1 MNPWLARVYDRIPG
15 GARSVAASL
24 RGLYLRSWRYGS
36 DTERLVEQAL
46 ERERWSAETWQRW
59 QEERL
64 AYVLERAATQV
75 PYYRDQWT
83 ARRRN
88 GDRASWELLEN
99 WPVLEKE
106 PLRRNPRLFLAD
118 DCNVRKLFHEHT
130 SGTSG
135 TPLDLW
141 WSRSTVR
148 AWYALFE
155 ARWRRWYGVTRGDRW
170 AILGGQLVKPVR
182 EQKPPFWVWNA
193 ASSQLY
199 MSSYHLAPQW
209 LPHFLRAMERY
220 KIRYLFGYTSALH
233 ALAQGAASVD
243 FGRLEL
249 AVAITNAEPVLDYQ
263 REAIAGA
270 FGCPVRET
278 YGMSEI
284 VAAAGEC
291 EAGRLHLWPEVGW
304 LEVREGTDP
313 VSRGRSGEF
322 ISTGLLNADM
332 PLIRYRAGDRGALP
346 GEEHP
351 CQCGR
356 TLPTVA
362 YIEGR
367 MDDVLYT
374 RDGRR
379 VGRLDPVFKGRIA
392 IREAQVIQDALDI
405 VRLRYVPAEGFSDAD
420 TDSIVTGLRARLGSV
435 RVIVERVEAIPK
447 TANGKFRAVICNIDP
462 DELRRI
468 RADSLCAT
476 PDA

>member
-193 ASSQLY
+193 AMNQLY
-199 MSSYHLAPQW
+199 LSTYHLAPDIVPDY
-209 LPHFLRAMERY
+209 LDALAEY
-220 KIRYLFGYTSALH
+220 KITYLAGY
-233 ALAQGAASVD
+233 
-243 FGRLEL
+243 
-249 AVAITNAEPVLDYQ
+249 P
-263 REAIAGA
+263 
-270 FGCPVRET
+270 
-278 YGMSEI
+278 
-284 VAAAGEC
+284 
-291 EAGRLHLWPEVGW
+291 
-304 LEVREGTDP
+304 
-313 VSRGRSGEF
+313 
-322 ISTGLLNADM
+322 
-332 PLIRYRAGDRGALP
+332 
-346 GEEHP
+346 
-351 CQCGR
+351 
-356 TLPTVA
+356 
-362 YIEGR
+362 
-367 MDDVLYT
+367 
-374 RDGRR
+374 
-379 VGRLDPVFKGRIA
+379 
-392 IREAQVIQDALDI
+392 
-405 VRLRYVPAEGFSDAD
+405 
-420 TDSIVTGLRARLGSV
+420 
-435 RVIVERVEAIPK
+435 
-447 TANGKFRAVICNIDP
+447 
-462 DELRRI
+462 
-468 RADSLCAT
+468 
-476 PDA
+476 